1 MDNLLLASASVGQQS
16 GDGQSH
22 AGLTHGDTSFFDF
35 DLSVFESP
43 NIEDIYAEVHRSID
57 QIHSMA
63 LSQTAF
69 APDRIKEENSK
80 VVEKLFS
87 LEHDVV
93 RRSSTTPNSSSAG
106 QSLAV
111 VHPLS
116 MNTPNNS
123 WIDTSPLDVS
133 QYPSFFNG
141 FDGGTA
147 GTPAVNSQPSPPA
160 SEHSHTSRG
169 SPTLRPQARPK
180 RRKLY
185 PRGKD
190 SKEKSDAQPD
200 DATCVLAVLLRNS
213 PKLAQKFLEIGKPE
227 IVAEAEEFAMQLQD
241 PKYRGASQSL
251 PEPYSFPG
259 MSHIR
264 DGSGFLRMLPKL
276 ALAIECNIF
285 GEQNHKIKKRIAMAH
300 FYHAYTLAQENPQTF
315 LSWCDEHQISKS
327 MLPKGNHKSM
337 VQHRFADLMFPPD
350 QKKYEGADWRK
361 TRISKIQVWR
371 KSGKHWAK
379 LIMRFGHGILLLI
392 PPSVTDEDLRVAHDD
407 EMAAILDLIESR
419 EHLFA
424 DALRKA
430 NEAFRSQPLVGQERQ
445 LIQGLGESE
454 RAGWDHLLN

>member
-1 MDNLLLASASVGQQS
+1 MDNFLLTSPSSVPVGQQS

-22 AGLTHGDTSFFDF
+22 ASWTPSDTSFFDF
-35 DLSVFESP
+35 DLSVYESP
-43 NIEDIYAEVHRSID
+43 NIEDIYAEVHKSID
-57 QIHSMA
+57 QIRSMA
-63 LSQTAF
+63 ISQTEF
-69 APDRIKEENSK
+69 ASDRIKEENSK

-93 RRSSTTPNSSSAG
+93 RRSSTTPNASLASQG
-106 QSLAV
+106 LAV
-111 VHPLS
+111 VHPYTDS
-116 MNTPNNS
+116 VY
-123 WIDTSPLDVS
+123 IS
-133 QYPSFFNG
+133 QYPSFLDD
-141 FDGGTA
+141 FDGGIVGTA
-147 GTPAVNSQPSPPA
+147 ADNSQPSPPDITRQIPPA
-160 SEHSHTSRG
+160 GEHRSRK
-169 SPTLRPQARPK
+169 SRTPRPESRPK

-185 PRGKD
+185 PRGKT
-190 SKEKSDAQPD
+190 SEEKPDAQPE
-200 DATCVLAVLLRNS
+200 DAACVLAVLLRDS

-227 IVAEAEEFAMQLQD
+227 MIAEAEEFVAQLQD

-300 FYHAYTLAQENPQTF
+300 FYHAYTLAQENPRTF

-350 QKKYEGADWRK
+350 QKKYEGVDWRK

-379 LIMRFGHGILLLI
+379 LIIRFGHGILLLI

-407 EMAAILDLIESR
+407 EMAAILDLVESR
-419 EHLFA
+419 KYFFA
-424 DALRKA
+424 DALEKA
-430 NEAFRSQPLVGQERQ
+430 NEAFRSQPLTGQERQ
-445 LIQGLGESE
+445 LIQGLGASDQ
-454 RAGWDHLLN
+454 AGWDDLLN